1 MIPNNNKPSWV
12 SSIKLLTNLY
22 LIIVLLININCTQA
36 NSSSSS
42 SLQSCSSRGGAI
54 AAGATVTTSSGKQ
67 ILSRSFTTLRVAVA
81 GGIAGATGTLVLYPL
96 DTAKTLRQSNP
107 EKYRDV
113 RMALQEMVQ
122 GHAGKYHNIGM
133 QQAYSGVLS
142 AVLFSIPSSALY
154 FGAYETAKTFLMS
167 KFSDQDKSK
176 LQLRTRLTIHGLAA
190 ASGNI
195 ASSIIF
201 VPKEYIKQQMQ
212 VSKGQ
217 LMLMDVVKSTFQTKG
232 ITGFYKAYSSTIMR
246 NIPSA
251 ILRFALYEELN
262 RAFSS
267 HRHHD
272 NNDNNNDPSLSSS
285 IRIIPLYFL
294 QGALA
299 GAISSGIMTPLDVV
313 KTRIATNTIPN
324 NLSVLQGI
332 QYISKHSGVKNGLYA
347 GAQTR
352 MIWSSAFSA
361 IGFGTFEISKKI
373 LGVNND
379 DA

>member
-22 LIIVLLININCTQA
+22 LIIVLLSNINCTKA

-167 KFSDQDKSK
+167 KFSDKDKSK

-267 HRHHD
+267 HRHRHHD

-285 IRIIPLYFL
+285 IRIMPLCFL
-294 QGALA
+294 HGALA
-299 GAISSGIMTPLDVV
+299 GAMSSGTMTPLDVV
-313 KTRIATNTIPN
+313 KPRIATNAVPN
-324 NLSVLQGI
+324 NLPAL
-332 QYISKHSGVKNGLYA
+332 
-347 GAQTR
+347 
-352 MIWSSAFSA
+352 
-361 IGFGTFEISKKI
+361 
-373 LGVNND
+373 
-379 DA
+379 